1 MATSLTHPYSHPEAF
16 ERLMVLIATLIKH
29 PGVGADEEGES
40 IGEHDAMTLVLTAMQ
55 DLAAE
60 RGVPLPDY
68 SVHTLR
74 KDLRTL
80 RRYGILDQRMY
91 RWGYY
96 LGTGALRHQELQLV
110 LQALAAQA
118 QYQGDPKARQVLAA
132 IERRSRGLD
141 LASREQL
148 FYPVRTHLNRV
159 IVYTDPEEMM
169 RKGQYRRTLFHQLEK
184 LELAIAQGQQIEI
197 YRRSDPHG
205 SMGVGALQV
214 YPLQMIYSDVAWYLL
229 YEYVQTGH
237 LEIERIDRLSD
248 DLRILEAQG
257 REMVIQMQSLREAHQ
272 LLTAGWGLYLGQP
285 EVQLQER
292 RGRLALTK
300 VVVRFLPPV
309 AAFIGEGE
317 CRHARQQI
325 HKEAAYVD
333 FQVELPG
340 RSLDE
345 FFRWVCRFMGYAQ
358 ILEPEHLVERHRLAA
373 LKLVELYKSVDG
385 V

>member
-1 MATSLTHPYSHPEAF
+1 MATSSNHSYSHPEAF
-16 ERLMVLIATLIKH
+16 ERIMLLIAAIAQN
-29 PGVGADEEGES
+29 PGVGADETGES
-40 IGEHDAMTLVLTAMQ
+40 LGEHDAMALVLVAMQ
-55 DLAAE
+55 NLATE
-60 RGVPLPDY
+60 MGIVLPDY

-80 RRYGILDQRMY
+80 RRYGILEQRMY

-96 LGTGALRHQELQLV
+96 LGTGVLQHQELQLV

-118 QYQGDPKARQVLAA
+118 QHQGDPKARQVLAA

-141 LASREQL
+141 LAAREQL

-237 LEIERIDRLSD
+237 LQIERIDRLSD
-248 DLRILEAQG
+248 DLQILEAQG
-257 REMVIQMQSLREAHQ
+257 REMAIQMQCLREAHQ
-272 LLTAGWGLYLGQP
+272 LLAAGWGLYLGQP
-285 EVQLQER
+285 EAQLQER
-292 RGRLALTK
+292 QGRLALTK

-325 HKEAAYVD
+325 RKGSAYVD
-333 FQVELPG
+333 YQVELPG

-358 ILEPEHLVERHRLAA
+358 ILEPEHLAERHRSAA
-373 LKLVELYKSVDG
+373 LKLVDLYG
-385 V
+385 NL